1 MDLENILQINLRY
14 KGMVI
19 LLVFT
24 LLVGIFLY
32 QKTVSIKK
40 EVEAIYADNYIST
53 GFIAPKPQSEKI
65 IFVGDIMLDRG
76 VEAVTNEFG
85 GGNYNFPFLK
95 IADYLSGADLTVG
108 NLEGPVSDKG
118 YNVGS
123 IYSFRDNP
131 KAIDGLK
138 SAGFDLVSLAN
149 NHMFDYTRAALE
161 DTFSLL
167 EDAGIGYT
175 GAGFSKE
182 KALEPKVFTLSDG
195 TKIAFL
201 AFSNLGS
208 KNWEA
213 QTSTA
218 GLAWLDQE
226 SLDSSIAKAR
236 IEADIVVVMFH
247 WGEEYQTLSN
257 DEQKRFAR
265 LAIDAGADLVVGHHP
280 HVAQEVEQYKG
291 KYIAYSLGNFVF
303 DQSFSKE
310 TMEGLALEVSIQ
322 NKKITKAIAQKI
334 KMNGFYQPELAE

>member
-1 MDLENILQINLRY
+1 MELENILQINLRY

-19 LLVFT
+19 LLAFT

-32 QKTVSIKK
+32 QKTVSVRK

-53 GFIAPKPQSEKI
+53 GFIASKPQSEKI

-118 YNVGS
+118 YNIGS

-182 KALEPKVFTLSDG
+182 EALEPKVFTLSDG

-226 SLDSSIAKAR
+226 NLENSIAKAR
-236 IEADIVVVMFH
+236 TEADIVVTIFH
-247 WGEEYQTLSN
+247 WGEEYQNLSN
-257 DEQKRFAR
+257 DEQKRFAH
-265 LAIDAGADLVVGHHP
+265 LAIDFGADLVVGHHP
-280 HVAQEVEQYKG
+280 HVAQEMEQYKG

-310 TMEGLALEVSIQ
+310 TMEGLALEVSVQ

-334 KMNGFYQPELAE
+334 KMNDFYQPELEK

>member
-1 MDLENILQINLRY
+1 MELENILQINLRY

-19 LLVFT
+19 LLAFT
-24 LLVGIFLY
+24 LLTGIFLY
-32 QKTVSIKK
+32 QKTISVRK

-53 GFIAPKPQSEKI
+53 GFIALKPQNEKI

-76 VEAVTNEFG
+76 VETAINEFG

-95 IADYLSGADLTVG
+95 IADYLSEAELTIG

-123 IYSFRDNP
+123 IYSFRDDP

-149 NHMFDYTRAALE
+149 NHMFDYTSVALG
-161 DTFSLL
+161 DTFNRLQEAGL
-167 EDAGIGYT
+167 EYA
-175 GAGFSKE
+175 GAGLSKE
-182 KALEPKVFTLSDG
+182 EALEPKIFILPDG

-201 AFSNLGS
+201 AFSNLGP
-208 KNWEA
+208 KTWEA
-213 QTSTA
+213 QTSTV

-226 SLDSSIAKAR
+226 NLESSIAKAR
-236 IEADIVVVMFH
+236 TEADIVVTMFH
-247 WGEEYQTLSN
+247 WGEEYQSLSS

-265 LAIDAGADLVVGHHP
+265 LAIDFGADLVVGHHP

-291 KYIAYSLGNFVF
+291 K
-303 DQSFSKE
+303 
-310 TMEGLALEVSIQ
+310 
-322 NKKITKAIAQKI
+322 
-334 KMNGFYQPELAE
+334 